1 MIGVVEGRLIVDV
14 HHHFVPKR
22 FFDEVDRLLPA
33 EMEAVWENG
42 RVLYRYRET
51 GHAVT
56 PFLDPT
62 WWYDDEK
69 QLRAMDAAEIDHA
82 VVSVACYQDWMTI
95 DGAQIV
101 NDGTAE
107 LVRRHPDRFSGMIS
121 IPPDGGDAMVREI
134 HRARELGLCAINITT
149 AHRGRY
155 PDHEDF
161 GLLFETAASLK
172 LPVYI
177 HPSWHTPLPHMER
190 WDLERSIGK
199 PTDLNLSIANLMFS
213 GTFDRLPDLKVL
225 VAHLGGSLP
234 VTLRRLF
241 HGQPGWLK
249 VPDFDYVEAL
259 TRLFVDTGPAMWWT
273 PVDIECAA
281 KMIGSHQLLLGSDYP
296 LSNDPAEVLRTAVHN
311 VRGSDLP
318 QSDKVRLM
326 GGNAIK
332 LFGLKHLERGPR
344 HASHGEYPGCC

>member
-1 MIGVVEGRLIVDV
+1 MIVDV
-14 HHHFVPKR
+14 HHHFVPRR
-22 FFDEVDRLLPA
+22 FFDEVEQLLPPD
-33 EMEAVWENG
+33 MEAIWENG

-69 QLRAMDAAEIDHA
+69 QLRAMDAAGIDHA
-82 VVSVACYQDWMTI
+82 VVSVACYQDWMSLEA
-95 DGAQIV
+95 AQIV

-121 IPPDGGDAMVREI
+121 IPPDGGEAMVQEI
-134 HRARELGLCAINITT
+134 HRARNLGLCAINITT
-149 AHRGRY
+149 VHRGRY
-155 PDHEDF
+155 PDHADF
-161 GLLFETAASLK
+161 GLLFDTAASLK

-190 WDLERSIGK
+190 WDLERAIGK
-199 PTDLNLSIANLMFS
+199 PTDLNLAIANLMFS
-213 GTFDRLPDLKVL
+213 GTFDRLPDLRVL
-225 VAHLGGSLP
+225 VAHLGGSFP

-249 VPDFDYVEAL
+249 VPDYDYVEAL
-259 TRLFVDTGPAMWWT
+259 QRLFVDTGPAMWWS

-281 KMIGSHQLLLGSDYP
+281 KVIGSSQILLGSDYP

-311 VRGSDLP
+311 VRASQMSEPEQHDLL
-318 QSDKVRLM
+318 S
-326 GGNAIK
+326 GNAIK
-332 LFGLKHLERGPR
+332 LFGLTHLEGKCA
-344 HASHGEYPGCC
+344 HASHVTGSGCC